1 MTTQLLAPHVSP
13 DGMTLARLAQDRRS
27 VQLIDLADGTEEGR
41 VTAQSR
47 ILDVTFSPTGSVLV
61 LTLPNGS
68 IHIWDRARQSERH
81 IRDGNLRSPA
91 LSFNA
96 EASLLAAYSREAG
109 ALTLWSTA
117 NGDLLS
123 REFETVGRADGPPAV
138 PFFSADGRTIYLM
151 PYQAK
156 RKYIQR
162 WRVPGAGPGTGPVGR
177 SGPMA
182 LIRLDD
188 LPAQGPLFACAVSP
202 DDTTVLLLQQAD
214 IWGGIV
220 VVDTGTGK
228 ARIRLNS
235 AGLDAMALSPS
246 GRLVATAG
254 ESRIQL
260 TDVATGATRGELCL
274 TGRCRDLAFSRDG
287 WWLVVLLRGSG
298 PSRVQRYGLVV
309 TPPADSA

>member
-1 MTTQLLAPHVSP
+1 
-13 DGMTLARLAQDRRS
+13 MTLARLAQDRRS

-177 SGPMA
+177 SGAHPPRRPA
-182 LIRLDD
+182 GPRPAIRLCG
-188 LPAQGPLFACAVSP
+188 LAGRHHRPAPAASRYMGRDRGCGHR
-202 DDTTVLLLQQAD
+202 DREGAD
-214 IWGGIV
+214 P
-220 VVDTGTGK
+220 
-228 ARIRLNS
+228 A
-235 AGLDAMALSPS
+235 
-246 GRLVATAG
+246 
-254 ESRIQL
+254 
-260 TDVATGATRGELCL
+260 EL
-274 TGRCRDLAFSRDG
+274 G
-287 WWLVVLLRGSG
+287 W
-298 PSRVQRYGLVV
+298 P
-309 TPPADSA
+309 